1 MKYWTLALLAHIFI
15 LALGIGLM
23 GEGFTELSI
32 LHAPV
37 VNLLIWTGLICL
49 AGLAAS
55 ATAGII
61 HRQLARLLLL
71 SAIAWFPLSLMI
83 FGNAR
88 FSGTS
93 DFLWQL
99 WLYVTAG
106 LVLASLVSLLAS
118 AAAALFSPGR

>member
-1 MKYWTLALLAHIFI
+1 MKPWSLALLAHFLI
-15 LALGIGLM
+15 LAGGIGYM
-23 GEGFTELSI
+23 GADFAELSI

-37 VNLLIWTGLICL
+37 VNLLLWTALISL

-55 ATAGII
+55 ATTGRI
-61 HRQLARLLLL
+61 HRRLARLLLV

-88 FSGTS
+88 FSGTT

-99 WLYVTAG
+99 WLYGTAG
-106 LVLASLVSLLAS
+106 LILACLASLLAS
-118 AAAALFSPGR
+118 AAARLLAR